1 MRRLLVAAA
10 FAVSAVA
17 PAMALD
23 KSEKAMIAAVEKE
36 APRGVALLER
46 MVNVNSGTM
55 NLPGVTEVGRM
66 MRTELEE
73 LGFAVRWVPMEKVGR
88 AGHLVATH
96 PGPKGGGGRRMLLIG
111 HLDTVFELA
120 SPFQKYKAISENVA
134 EGPGVNDMKGGLVVM
149 VQALR
154 AMKAA
159 GRLNDAH
166 ITIVLTGDEERVG
179 APRDV
184 SREELVAAA
193 KASDV
198 ALEFEALA
206 RDNGIDHGSIA
217 RRSSSG
223 WTVTTSAKS
232 GHSSG
237 IFGKEAGDGAAY
249 ELARIIAEFRKEL
262 PEPNLTFNVGLMLSG
277 ESVTLDKTDTG
288 GSATGKSNVIPPAG
302 FAEGDMRTLSNEQTA
317 RVRENMKAIVA
328 RNLNGTKAEI
338 TFSEG
343 YPAMPPTEGSRA
355 VLARMNVINKELG
368 LPAMPELDPLKRG
381 AGDIA
386 YVSHIVDGLIG
397 LGAAGEGSHAPG
409 ETIDLN
415 SLPLQAKRAA
425 ILMYRLSKEKR

>member
-1 MRRLLVAAA
+1 
-10 FAVSAVA
+10 
-17 PAMALD
+17 
-23 KSEKAMIAAVEKE
+23 MIAAVDKDT
-36 APRGVALLER
+36 ARGEQLLEKL
-46 MVNVNSGTM
+46 VNVNSGTM
-55 NLPGVTEVGRM
+55 NLAGVTQVGQM
-66 MRTELEE
+66 MRAELED
-73 LGFAVRWVPMEKVGR
+73 LGFAVRWVPMDKVGR

-96 PGPKGGGGRRMLLIG
+96 AGPKNSGGKRMLLIG

-120 SPFQKYKAISENVA
+120 SPFQKYKTLSPGVA

-154 AMKAA
+154 AIKEA
-159 GRLNDAH
+159 GRLKDAH

-179 APRDV
+179 APRNV

-206 RDNGIDHGSIA
+206 RDNGVDHGSIA

-237 IFGKEAGDGAAY
+237 IFGKDAGDGAAY
-249 ELARIIAEFRKEL
+249 ELARIIADFRKEL

-277 ESVTLDKTDTG
+277 ESITLDQTDTG
-288 GSATGKSNVIPPAG
+288 GAATGKSNVIPPAG
-302 FAEGDMRTLSNEQTA
+302 FAEGDMRTLSNEQTD
-317 RVRENMKAIVA
+317 RVREKMKAIVA
-328 RNLNGTKAEI
+328 RNLNGTRAEI
-338 TFSEG
+338 AFSEG

-355 VLARMNVINKELG
+355 VLARLNTVNKDLG

-409 ETIDLN
+409 ETIDLT

-425 ILMYRLSKEKR
+425 ILMYRLSKEPR

>member
-1 MRRLLVAAA
+1 M
-10 FAVSAVA
+10 
-17 PAMALD
+17 D
-23 KSEKAMIAAVEKE
+23 
-36 APRGVALLER
+36 
-46 MVNVNSGTM
+46 
-55 NLPGVTEVGRM
+55 
-66 MRTELEE
+66 
-73 LGFAVRWVPMEKVGR
+73 KVGR

-96 PGPKGGGGRRMLLIG
+96 TGSKNGGGKRMLLIG

-120 SPFQKYKAISENVA
+120 SPFQKYRVLSPGVA

-159 GRLNDAH
+159 GRLDDAH

-179 APRDV
+179 WPRNV

-206 RDNGIDHGSIA
+206 RDNGVDHGSIA

-237 IFGKEAGDGAAY
+237 IFSPGAGDGAAY
-249 ELARIIAEFRKEL
+249 ELARIIADFRKEL

-277 ESVTLDKTDTG
+277 ESVTLDRTDTG
-288 GSATGKSNVIPPAG
+288 GSATGKSNVIPPIG
-302 FAEGDMRTLSNEQTA
+302 IAEGDMRTLSNEQTD
-317 RVRENMKAIVA
+317 RVREKMKAIVA
-328 RNLNGTKAEI
+328 RHLNGTKAEI
-338 TFSEG
+338 KFTDG

-355 VLARMNVINKELG
+355 ILARLNVVNKDLG
-368 LPAMPELDPLKRG
+368 LPIMPELDPLKRG

-386 YVSHIVDGLIG
+386 YVAGIVDGLIG

>member
-1 MRRLLVAAA
+1 MRGVLLAAT
-10 FAVSAVA
+10 FAACAVA
-17 PAMALD
+17 PAFALD
-23 KSEKAMIAAVEKE
+23 RSEKAMIAAVDKDT
-36 APRGVALLER
+36 ARGEQLLEKL
-46 MVNVNSGTM
+46 VNVNSGTM
-55 NLPGVTEVGRM
+55 NLPGVTQVGQL
-66 MRTELEE
+66 MRTELED
-73 LGFAVRWVPMEKVGR
+73 LGFTVRWVPMDKVGR

-96 PGPKGGGGRRMLLIG
+96 TGKGKRMLLIG

-120 SPFQKYKAISENVA
+120 SPFQKYKALSPGIA

-154 AMKAA
+154 AMKEA
-159 GRLNDAH
+159 GQLKDAH

-179 APRDV
+179 APRNV

-206 RDNGIDHGSIA
+206 RDNGVDHGSIA

-237 IFGKEAGDGAAY
+237 IFGKDAGDGAAY
-249 ELARIIAEFRKEL
+249 ELARIVADFRKEL
-262 PEPNLTFNVGLMLSG
+262 PEPNLTFNVGLMLAG
-277 ESVTLDKTDTG
+277 ESITLDKTDTG
-288 GSATGKSNVIPPAG
+288 GAATGKSNIIPPAG

-317 RVRENMKAIVA
+317 RVREKMKAIVA

-338 TFSEG
+338 TFSDG

-355 VLARMNVINKELG
+355 VLARLNMVNKELG
-368 LPAMPELDPLKRG
+368 LPVMPELDPLKRG

-409 ETIDLN
+409 ETIDLK

-425 ILMYRLSKEKR
+425 ILMYRLSREKRG

>member
-1 MRRLLVAAA
+1 MRNLVLAAALAACVAA
-10 FAVSAVA
+10 
-17 PAMALD
+17 PAYALD
-23 KSEKAMIAAVEKE
+23 RSEQAMVAAVDKE
-36 APRGVALLER
+36 TARGEQLLEKL
-46 MVNVNSGTM
+46 VNVNSGTM
-55 NLPGVTEVGRM
+55 NLPGVTQVGQM
-66 MRTELEE
+66 MRTELED
-73 LGFAVRWVPMEKVGR
+73 LGFTVRWVPMDKVGR

-96 PGPKGGGGRRMLLIG
+96 TGKGKRMLLIG

-120 SPFQKYKAISENVA
+120 SPFQKYKALSPGIA

-154 AMKAA
+154 AMKEA
-159 GRLNDAH
+159 GSLKDAH

-184 SREELVAAA
+184 SREELIAAA

-198 ALEFEALA
+198 ALEFEGLA

-223 WTVTTSAKS
+223 WTVTTSARS

-237 IFGKEAGDGAAY
+237 IFSPLAGDGAAY

-288 GSATGKSNVIPPAG
+288 GSATGKSNVIPPIG
-302 FAEGDMRTLSNEQTA
+302 IAEGDMRTLSNEQTD
-317 RVRENMKAIVA
+317 RVREKMKAIVA

-338 TFSEG
+338 KFSDG

-355 VLARMNVINKELG
+355 VLARLNVVNKDLG
-368 LPAMPELDPLKRG
+368 LPVMPELDPLKRG

-386 YVSHIVDGLIG
+386 YVSHILDGLIG

-409 ETIDLN
+409 ETIDLK

>member
-1 MRRLLVAAA
+1 MRGLFVAVAI
-10 FAVSAVA
+10 AVCAVA
-17 PAMALD
+17 PAQALD
-23 KSEKAMIAAVEKE
+23 RSERAMIAAVDKDT
-36 APRGVALLER
+36 ARGEQLLEKL
-46 MVNVNSGTM
+46 VNVNSGTM
-55 NLPGVTEVGRM
+55 NLPGVTQVGQM
-66 MRTELEE
+66 MRTELED
-73 LGFAVRWVPMEKVGR
+73 LGFTVRWVPMDKVGR
-88 AGHLVATH
+88 AGHLIATH
-96 PGPKGGGGRRMLLIG
+96 AGPKNGKGKRMLLIG

-120 SPFQKYKAISENVA
+120 SPFQRYRTLSQGVA

-154 AMKAA
+154 AMNAA
-159 GRLNDAH
+159 GRLKDAH

-179 APRDV
+179 APRNV
-184 SREELVAAA
+184 SREELLAAA

-206 RDNGIDHGSIA
+206 RDNGVDHGSIA

-223 WTVTTSAKS
+223 WTVTTSARS

-237 IFGKEAGDGAAY
+237 IFGKDAGDGAAY
-249 ELARIIAEFRKEL
+249 ELARIIADFRKEL

-277 ESVTLDKTDTG
+277 ETITLDNTDTG

-302 FAEGDMRTLSNEQTA
+302 FAEGDMRTLSNEQTD
-317 RVRENMKAIVA
+317 RVREKMKAIVA
-328 RNLNGTKAEI
+328 RHLNGTKAEI

-343 YPAMPPTEGSRA
+343 YPAMPPTDGSRA
-355 VLARMNVINKELG
+355 VLARLNVINKELG

-409 ETIDLN
+409 ETIDLT

-425 ILMYRLSKEKR
+425 ILMYRLSKETR

>member
-1 MRRLLVAAA
+1 
-10 FAVSAVA
+10 
-17 PAMALD
+17 
-23 KSEKAMIAAVEKE
+23 
-36 APRGVALLER
+36 
-46 MVNVNSGTM
+46 M
-55 NLPGVTEVGRM
+55 NLPGVTQVGQM

-73 LGFAVRWVPMEKVGR
+73 LGFTVRWVPMDKVGR

-96 PGPKGGGGRRMLLIG
+96 TGSKNGGGKRMLLIG

-120 SPFQKYKAISENVA
+120 SPFQKYRVLSPGVA
-134 EGPGVNDMKGGLVVM
+134 EGPGVNDMKVGLVVM

-159 GRLNDAH
+159 GRLDDAH

-179 APRDV
+179 WPRNV

-206 RDNGIDHGSIA
+206 RDNGVDHGSIA

-237 IFGKEAGDGAAY
+237 IFSPGAGDGAAY
-249 ELARIIAEFRKEL
+249 ELARIIADFRKEL

-277 ESVTLDKTDTG
+277 ESVTLDRTDTG
-288 GSATGKSNVIPPAG
+288 GSATGKSNVIPPIG
-302 FAEGDMRTLSNEQTA
+302 IAEGDMRTLSNEQTD
-317 RVRENMKAIVA
+317 RVREKMKAIVA
-328 RNLNGTKAEI
+328 RHLNGTKAEI
-338 TFSEG
+338 KFTDG

-355 VLARMNVINKELG
+355 ILARLNVVNKDLG
-368 LPAMPELDPLKRG
+368 LPIMPELDPLKRG

-386 YVSHIVDGLIG
+386 YVAGIVDGLIG